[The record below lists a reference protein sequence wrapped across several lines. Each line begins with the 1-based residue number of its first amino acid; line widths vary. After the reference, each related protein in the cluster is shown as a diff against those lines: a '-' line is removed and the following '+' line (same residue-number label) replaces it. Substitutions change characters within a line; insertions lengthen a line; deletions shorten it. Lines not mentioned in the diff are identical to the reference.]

1 MSSLTSWLSAELLRS
16 SVSRRSL
23 SCCCC
28 CCCLTCAATAAA
40 MEEAGIS
47 TVVKVPFSLGICTCS
62 VEGEDPS
69 EMAAA
74 AAVGCD
80 CCQGDVMMIH
90 KNVLQVTGW
99 GDNV

>member
-1 MSSLTSWLSAELLRS
+1 
-16 SVSRRSL
+16 
-23 SCCCC
+23 
-28 CCCLTCAATAAA
+28 

-47 TVVKVPFSLGICTCS
+47 MVVKVPFSLGICTCR
-62 VEGEDPS
+62 VEGEEPS

-90 KNVLQVTGW
+90 KNVLHVTGC
-99 GDNV
+99 GGNM